1 MIAWTMAM
9 VLIAATAAASP
20 PVATD
25 GFRLA
30 VPPFAF
36 RFPADHASHPAYR
49 TEWWYYTGNLESGA
63 RRFGY
68 QLTFFRVGVSLE
80 QRARASAWAPH
91 TILFAHL
98 ALTDVSKGRFVF
110 HETAGR
116 PGVGTAGADST
127 AYRVW
132 IDDWSV
138 DLAPDG
144 ITHRLRA
151 RADGLDLALDLRSL
165 KPPVIHGGAGV
176 SRKGERLGQASHYA
190 SLTRLGTTG
199 SIGWEGKRWPVEGL
213 TWMDHEFGSD
223 ALGADQVGW
232 DWFSVQL
239 DDGRELML
247 YLLRRADG
255 SVEPASSGTW
265 VEADGH
271 TRHLPLGSFAVQ
283 ATGTWTSKGSGGV
296 YPAGWTVSVPTAGV
310 TLELSP
316 SFPDQELRAGG
327 GHLVYWEGSVRV
339 QGRGPAGPLRGHG
352 YVELTGYA
360 GRPLRF

>member
-1 MIAWTMAM
+1 MIAW
-9 VLIAATAAASP
+9 VLGLGLIAATAA
-20 PVATD
+20 PVAPD

-30 VPPFAF
+30 VPPYAF

-49 TEWWYYTGNLESGA
+49 TEWWYYTGNLESGG

-98 ALTDVSKGRFVF
+98 ALTDVSKGRFTF
-110 HETAGR
+110 HEVAGR
-116 PGVGTAGADST
+116 PGVGTAGADS
-127 AYRVW
+127 ADYHVW

-144 ITHRLRA
+144 RTHRLRA
-151 RADGLDLALDLRSL
+151 RAEGLDLALDLRSL
-165 KPPVIHGGAGV
+165 KPEVIHGEDGV
-176 SRKGERLGQASHYA
+176 SRKGEGLGQASHYA
-190 SLTRLGTTG
+190 SLTRMATTG
-199 SIGWEGKRWPVEGL
+199 SIGWEGKRWPVTGL

-223 ALGADQVGW
+223 ALGANQVGW

-247 YLLRRADG
+247 YVLRRADG
-255 SVEPASSGTW
+255 SIEPASSGTW
-265 VEADGH
+265 VEADGRA
-271 TRHLPLGSFAVQ
+271 RHLPLGSFTVRAN
-283 ATGTWTSKGSGGV
+283 GTWKSPASGGT
-296 YPAGWTVSVPTAGV
+296 YPAGWTLSVPSAGV
-310 TLELSP
+310 TLELAP
-316 SFPDQELRAGG
+316 SVPDQELRTGG
-327 GHLVYWEGSVRV
+327 GLGLVYWEGSVRI
-339 QGRGPAGPLRGHG
+339 QGRGPAGPIRGHG

-360 GRPLRF
+360 GGPLRF